1 MNWILPGVVLLNG
14 LILHLLPVWQRRNL
28 FFAISVG
35 LDFRDS
41 AAARSLTKH
50 YRTVVWS
57 ATAVAFVLMLALPKE
72 PYIFPIFVTQAMAG
86 AAAFLI
92 IRNKVRSMGVSQP
105 TVHVAALGAERP
117 RIPGNWLPYILPFGL
132 FAATA
137 FYLNANWDS
146 IPERFPMHWDATG
159 HANRWSTK
167 SHKSVYGMLVFGA
180 CLQLFFLF
188 ILYAMQE
195 GTRRSTAGSSRMRFL
210 QANLGLMLI
219 VQWITASIF
228 AFIALMPLERLHPS
242 GWLVGGLIAALL
254 ITAFGFV
261 VYMAKLQAEP
271 SESDNTPDDCWRF
284 GGQVYYNAN
293 DPALMVEK
301 RIGLGFTINFGN
313 RLSWIFLG
321 FTAFIMVIPIFL
333 LK

>member
-1 MNWILPGVVLLNG
+1 
-14 LILHLLPVWQRRNL
+14 
-28 FFAISVG
+28 
-35 LDFRDS
+35 
-41 AAARSLTKH
+41 
-50 YRTVVWS
+50 
-57 ATAVAFVLMLALPKE
+57 
-72 PYIFPIFVTQAMAG
+72 
-86 AAAFLI
+86 
-92 IRNKVRSMGVSQP
+92 
-105 TVHVAALGAERP
+105 
-117 RIPGNWLPYILPFGL
+117 
-132 FAATA
+132 
-137 FYLNANWDS
+137 
-146 IPERFPMHWDATG
+146 MHWDATG

-180 CLQLFFLF
+180 CLQVFFLF

-210 QANLGLMLI
+210 QANLWLMLI

-228 AFIALMPLERLHPS
+228 AFIALMPLEPVQPS
-242 GWLVGGLIAALL
+242 GWVMGGLIAALL
-254 ITAFGFV
+254 ITVFGFV

-284 GGQVYYNAN
+284 GGQVYYNPD

-313 RLSWIFLG
+313 KLSWLFLG